1 MNDIVLT
8 LIDNNDIDT
17 LCKRIVINTCG
28 FTAHEIEAALDIIQ
42 EIFPKTSKVVEAQTQ
57 DAGGAHARGSAAPS
71 AVCVPDARRRGQC
84 QRDVLR

>member
-28 FTAHEIEAALDIIQ
+28 FTTHEIEAALDIIQ
-42 EIFPKTSKVVEAQTQ
+42 EIFPKTSKVVQEQA
-57 DAGGAHARGSAAPS
+57 
-71 AVCVPDARRRGQC
+71 
-84 QRDVLR
+84 